1 MLTRRTPTTLLAAV
15 AACAA
20 LCEPVHAETPGF
32 VQTAKLF
39 ADDAE
44 RDDYFG
50 SAVAVSGGT
59 ALVGAYGD
67 SHASH
72 AAGSAYLFD
81 VATGQQLFKLTASD
95 AEQHD
100 AFGRSIGISGTTA
113 ILGAYRNDLNGP
125 HNALGSEAG
134 AAYLFDTTTGAQRTK
149 LNADDAMSND
159 GFGISVAISG
169 NTAIVGAYGD
179 DNDGLASSGSAYLFD
194 VYTGAQLAK
203 LTADD
208 AEAWDNFGEAV
219 AISGTTAIVGA
230 PTSDNSAGAAYLFD
244 TTTGSQ
250 IAKLTASNAQPLDH
264 FGESVAISGGVAIG
278 GARGRDDATGV
289 ALLFDTAT
297 GSLIAELTADDA
309 LPGDRF
315 GGAVAISGDT
325 AIVGAYTKDNLY
337 RSAGSVYVFDVP
349 SGSQIAKLDADDATG
364 NDYFGR
370 AIALS
375 GGDAVIGAQTEEAG
389 SNSGSAYL
397 FVVPEPASLVSV
409 SLGGLIVSRR
419 RRRV

>member
-1 MLTRRTPTTLLAAV
+1 LAGV

-20 LCEPVHAETPGF
+20 FCEPVHAETPGF
-32 VQTAKLF
+32 VQTAKLL

-67 SHASH
+67 SHSSH

-100 AFGRSIGISGTTA
+100 AFGRSIGINGTTA
-113 ILGAYRNDLNGP
+113 IVGAYRNDVNGP

-134 AAYLFDTTTGAQRTK
+134 AAYLFDTTSGAQRAK

-169 NTAIVGAYGD
+169 NTVIVGAFGD
-179 DNDGLASSGSAYLFD
+179 DNDGLANSGSAYLFD
-194 VYTGAQLAK
+194 VNTGTQL
-203 LTADD
+203 T
-208 AEAWDNFGEAV
+208 
-219 AISGTTAIVGA
+219 
-230 PTSDNSAGAAYLFD
+230 
-244 TTTGSQ
+244 
-250 IAKLTASNAQPLDH
+250 KLTASNAQPLDH
-264 FGESVAISGGVAIG
+264 FGESVAISGGVAIV

-289 ALLFDTAT
+289 AFLFDTAT

-309 LPGDRF
+309 VPGDRF

-337 RSAGSVYVFDVP
+337 RSTGSVYIFDVP
-349 SGSQIAKLDADDATG
+349 SGSQIGKLDADDATG

-370 AIALS
+370 AVALS

-389 SNSGSAYL
+389 TNSGSAYL

-409 SLGGLIVSRR
+409 ALGGLIVSRR
-419 RRRV
+419 RRRA